1 VGDRKLS
8 DWYENSKV
16 KNGIVN
22 DMIIKTDIHNF
33 VVDTLH
39 LRIRIVEKIFSAV
52 FSSIVNSNKNQFFTT
67 INQFNIAL
75 MNNQTPGEIYKEV
88 LNDNYV
94 KYKIKASNLNQK
106 LKTLEFIMEYIAMN
120 YSNFYATES
129 LIIL

>member
-1 VGDRKLS
+1 
-8 DWYENSKV
+8 
-16 KNGIVN
+16 
-22 DMIIKTDIHNF
+22 
-33 VVDTLH
+33 
-39 LRIRIVEKIFSAV
+39 
-52 FSSIVNSNKNQFFTT
+52 
-67 INQFNIAL
+67 